1 MSLEENGWRDHEAH
15 EFRQT
20 QDSFFPH
27 TEPPHHKLRNL
38 ECYLPDLSSQTKI
51 FGKLVSDY
59 IDDRI
64 ELPLTPDQFTVM
76 YLDTID
82 FLRRKEFPHFLDS
95 KKYHELT
102 NKTPFFYGTL
112 KGLIKKI
119 APAIFPQDFAD
130 EVIKE
135 YEMYK

>member
-82 FLRRKEFPHFLDS
+82 FLRHNDIPQSIVDPQYREIAGLS
-95 KKYHELT
+95 SVY
-102 NKTPFFYGTL
+102 YGSL
-112 KGLIKKI
+112 KGLIRRI
-119 APAIFPQDFAD
+119 APVIFPEEFAS
-130 EVIKE
+130 EVIKK
-135 YEMYK
+135 YELYK